1 MQREPLK
8 REDHMYIDESIQHY
22 LDELASAQPTPGGGS
37 ASALSGAL
45 GAALASMVCR
55 LTPGKAGYEE
65 VQTEI
70 EHIWEQTEQLRAR
83 FAQLLQE
90 DIVAY
95 GQLSAAY
102 RMPRATDGERIE
114 RATTIQKQLAE
125 AARVPL
131 ETVESAAKLT
141 RLCLR
146 LAEIGNVNV
155 LSDILAGTALARAAA
170 EGAASMVRIN
180 LRSMKNT
187 ELAAELEE
195 RLANAL
201 QTVEQCRLEVAAM
214 VRRRA

>member
-1 MQREPLK
+1 
-8 REDHMYIDESIQHY
+8 MYIEESIQHY

-55 LTPGKAGYEE
+55 LTPARAGYEQ

-70 EHIWEQTEQLRAR
+70 EQVWEQTEQLRAR
-83 FAQLLQE
+83 FAQLVQE

-95 GQLSAAY
+95 GRLAAAY
-102 RMPRATDGERIE
+102 RMPRASDEE
-114 RATTIQKQLAE
+114 RAERAAAIQKQLAE
-125 AARVPL
+125 AAGVPL
-131 ETVESAAKLT
+131 EAVESAAKLT
-141 RLCLR
+141 RLCQR

-155 LSDILAGTALARAAA
+155 LSDVLVGTALARAAA

-187 ELAAELEE
+187 ELVAALGE

-201 QTVEQCRLEVAAM
+201 QTVEQCRLEVAAI
-214 VRRRA
+214 VGRRA